1 MGSAPDQTTARYAAG
16 HRASRDGATGR
27 TQMRTGSTPQAG
39 DPSIYFDARLNAEVA
54 KIYPGQY
61 FVTDRDIVLATVLGS
76 CVAACIRDSGA
87 GVGGMNHFLLPQT
100 VGDVSPASR
109 SARYGT
115 YAMEVLINRLLKYGA
130 TKQTMQ
136 AKVFGGGSVMP
147 DLRTSGVGES
157 NARFIVEYLRKE
169 GIEVAAQ
176 DLLDECAR
184 KIYFFPASG
193 RVLVKKLRQLHN
205 DTVLARELDYSR
217 QLMLVDLSGEVEL
230 FK

>member
-1 MGSAPDQTTARYAAG
+1 MW
-16 HRASRDGATGR
+16 TGI
-27 TQMRTGSTPQAG
+27 SPEVS
-39 DPSIYFDARLNAEVA
+39 DPSIYFDARLNTEVA
-54 KIYPGQY
+54 KIFPGQY

-76 CVAACIRDSGA
+76 CVAACIRDPAA

-100 VGDVSPASR
+100 LGDVSPASR

-115 YAMEVLINRLLKYGA
+115 YAMEVLVNRLIRHGA
-130 TKQTMQ
+130 RKQSME
-136 AKVFGGGSVMP
+136 AKVFGGGSV
-147 DLRTSGVGES
+147 LRDVRSSGVGES
-157 NARFIVEYLRKE
+157 NARFIVEYLSKE
-169 GIEVAAQ
+169 GIPVAAQ

-184 KIYFFPASG
+184 KIYFFPATG

-217 QLMLVDLSGEVEL
+217 QLMAADLSGEVEL

>member
-1 MGSAPDQTTARYAAG
+1 MVYPAGRPAGS
-16 HRASRDGATGR
+16 SRTR
-27 TQMRTGSTPQAG
+27 NLTQIRKETTPQAG

-76 CVAACIRDSGA
+76 CVAACIRDAGA

-130 TKQTMQ
+130 SKQTME

-157 NARFIVEYLRKE
+157 NARFIVEYLHKE
-169 GIEVAAQ
+169 GIPVAAK

>member
-1 MGSAPDQTTARYAAG
+1 MWIGITAE
-16 HRASRDGATGR
+16 
-27 TQMRTGSTPQAG
+27 AG
-39 DPSIYFDARLNAEVA
+39 DPSIYFDARLNTEVA
-54 KIYPGQY
+54 KIFPGQY

-76 CVAACIRDSGA
+76 CVAACIRDPAA

-100 VGDVSPASR
+100 LSDTNPASR

-115 YAMEVLINRLLKYGA
+115 YAMEVLVNRLIRHGA
-130 TKQTMQ
+130 RKQTME

-157 NARFIVEYLRKE
+157 NARFIVDYLSKE
-169 GIEVAAQ
+169 GIPVAAQ

-184 KIYFFPASG
+184 KIYFFPATG

-217 QLMLVDLSGEVEL
+217 QLMMADMSGEVEL

>member
-1 MGSAPDQTTARYAAG
+1 MWTGISLE
-16 HRASRDGATGR
+16 AS
-27 TQMRTGSTPQAG
+27 
-39 DPSIYFDARLNAEVA
+39 DPSVYFDARLNTEVA
-54 KIYPGQY
+54 KIFPGQY

-76 CVAACIRDSGA
+76 CVAACIRDPAA

-115 YAMEVLINRLLKYGA
+115 YAMEVLVNRLIRHGA
-130 TKQTMQ
+130 RKQSME

-147 DLRTSGVGES
+147 DLRTSGVGEA
-157 NARFIVEYLRKE
+157 NARFIVEYLSKE
-169 GIEVAAQ
+169 GIPVAAQ

-184 KIYFFPASG
+184 KIYFFPATG
-193 RVLVKKLRQLHN
+193 RVLVKKLRQLRN

-217 QLMLVDLSGEVEL
+217 QLMVADLSGEVEL